1 MSAEVLEVG
10 WLCVALAEM
19 TNARERAL
27 AAACEGASLN
37 PRDKESFLKSRSA
50 RLTLASSAASRRSA
64 RARHRLQL
72 STRACTLSMRHARVH
87 SLHARVLMWHGHR
100 DGKDTG
106 MPWTQGWHEHRD
118 GMDTEMAWTGH
129 SDDMGHSNT
138 QTHDRERRVKEP
150 RKKR

>member
-1 MSAEVLEVG
+1 MSAKVLEVG

-72 STRACTLSMRHARVH
+72 SSTRACTLSMRACTLSMRACAHVA
-87 SLHARVLMWHGHR
+87 
-100 DGKDTG
+100 
-106 MPWTQGWHEHRD
+106 WTQGWQGHRD
-118 GMDTEMAWTGH
+118 AMDTGMA
-129 SDDMGHSNT
+129 
-138 QTHDRERRVKEP
+138 
-150 RKKR
+150 